1 MGWPSA
7 TAPPF
12 TLVLAG
18 SRPNC
23 SHHGDGLDGEGFVQF
38 EQVHVLGFPVE
49 LLEQHAHGVHGRHH
63 HPLGLDAAH
72 GLPHDARQ
80 GRLPQFAGL
89 FERRHHQRRRA
100 VIRAGSVAGGHRA
113 IRLEGGPQL
122 GERFQR
128 SVRARGFV
136 GRKLNG
142 IAFLLLDGDGHN
154 LVLKRPFLMAS
165 MARRWLSTA

>member
-23 SHHGDGLDGEGFVQF
+23 SDDGDGLDGERFVQLRTDPRPRF
-38 EQVHVLGFPVE
+38 SNRSF
-49 LLEQHAHGVHGRHH
+49 LEQHAHGVHGRHH

-80 GRLPQFAGL
+80 RSLPQFAGL

-100 VIRAGSVAGGHRA
+100 VIGARSVAGGHGA

-128 SVRARGFV
+128 RVRARGFI
-136 GRKLNG
+136 GRRTG
-142 IAFLLLDGDGHN
+142 WG
-154 LVLKRPFLMAS
+154 R
-165 MARRWLSTA
+165 LSSA